1 MRHDLVVVGGGIV
14 GACAAYRAA
23 RAGAS
28 VVLVDHRHAGRA
40 TDAGAGIISPETDL
54 RDDTPTHLLSAAAQR
69 FYPELLDLLAADG
82 ITETGFDH
90 CSKLVVAR
98 TDEEAGWLSAYL
110 EVLLDPE
117 RAAAPAPAGTLHE
130 ITPDDARRRFPA
142 LGAMTAAFVSET
154 AGRVEAR
161 HLEAALRAAAVLHGL
176 DETTGLVEAIL
187 VENGRA
193 SGVVVDGAVIHADAV
208 LIAPSILSADFGRLA
223 DEVGAVESAGADW
236 IHIDVMDGHFVP
248 NITIG
253 PAVVKA
259 LQELESQ
266 GISGLVLDLRN
277 NSGGLVSAGLAVANT
292 LLDGAPIVE
301 TVNREGFSDPQ
312 QAGPGRLYA
321 GPMVTLVNSGTASA
335 SEILAGALQDDGR
348 SPLLGSRTFG
358 KGLIQTLI
366 GLGGD
371 GSGLAVTVARYVTP
385 SGRDIQNLGI
395 EPDQPLPQPEPL
407 NPGGDDDTWLEAALA
422 ALGT

>member
-193 SGVVVDGAVIHADAV
+193 SGVVVAGAVIHADAV
-208 LIAPSILSADFGRLA
+208 LIAGGAWSDNIAATAGCTLDVVPQRGQIAHLGVDDPTVASWPVVAPLAHHYFLAFPGRVVVGATRELGVGHDARLTASGVQQVLSDALGVAPGLA
-223 DEVGAVESAGADW
+223 DATLLEVRVGLRPLATRGYPHLGEIPGRERLFVATGHGA
-236 IHIDVMDGHFVP
+236 
-248 NITIG
+248 
-253 PAVVKA
+253 
-259 LQELESQ
+259 
-266 GISGLVLDLRN
+266 SGLTLGPW
-277 NSGGLVSAGLAVANT
+277 SGWAVA
-292 LLDGAPIVE
+292 G
-301 TVNREGFSDPQ
+301 
-312 QAGPGRLYA
+312 
-321 GPMVTLVNSGTASA
+321 
-335 SEILAGALQDDGR
+335 
-348 SPLLGSRTFG
+348 
-358 KGLIQTLI
+358 
-366 GLGGD
+366 
-371 GSGLAVTVARYVTP
+371 
-385 SGRDIQNLGI
+385 
-395 EPDQPLPQPEPL
+395 
-407 NPGGDDDTWLEAALA
+407 A
-422 ALGT
+422 ALGDDRDTETLDRFRPDPSR